1 MRENETKTSRQ
12 IAKIRWMIHTIYIT
26 CMWIIHISYTHKK
39 SVKRMAWCFFFFE
52 SNYLLPTRDTSN
64 KNIKF
69 KKAENFVLINKLPKR
84 AVAIF
89 L

>member
-1 MRENETKTSRQ
+1 
-12 IAKIRWMIHTIYIT
+12 
-26 CMWIIHISYTHKK
+26 
-39 SVKRMAWCFFFFE
+39 MAWCFFFFE